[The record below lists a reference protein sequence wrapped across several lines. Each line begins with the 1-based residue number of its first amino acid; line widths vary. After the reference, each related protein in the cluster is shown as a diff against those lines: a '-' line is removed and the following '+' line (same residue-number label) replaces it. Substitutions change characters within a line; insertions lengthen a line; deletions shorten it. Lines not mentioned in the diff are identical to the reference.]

1 MKIVDACR
9 ITGRGEA
16 LITDAAFT
24 RVAFVALQS
33 KKKVRIAIEDRVLEM
48 NILSTEAVLKT
59 GGREF
64 LGFLVPFFV
73 DEKLRTLIVNRQIEL
88 T

>member
-1 MKIVDACR
+1 MKIVDTCR

-16 LITDAAFT
+16 IITDEAFT
-24 RVAFVALQS
+24 LGAFMALQS
-33 KKKVRIAIEDRVLEM
+33 KKKVRIALEDRVLEM
-48 NILSTEAVLKT
+48 DMLGAEAVLKT

-73 DEKLRTLIVNRQIEL
+73 DEKLRTSIVNRQIEA